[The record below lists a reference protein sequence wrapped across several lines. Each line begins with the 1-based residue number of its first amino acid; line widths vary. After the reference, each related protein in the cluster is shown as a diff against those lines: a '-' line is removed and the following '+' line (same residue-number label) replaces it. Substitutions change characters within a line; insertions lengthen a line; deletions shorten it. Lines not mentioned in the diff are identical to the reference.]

1 MRKNEAIWIEKSQ
14 RWQIKVQKDGVR
26 RAFYSPDPRKK
37 GKAEAERKADR
48 WLETGSRKET
58 ARIGALAKEFAEY
71 ESAMYGTGNN
81 RQHESIYRN
90 WIAPK
95 YEHKK
100 AADMT
105 QQDWKNIIKDAYTA
119 GRSKKTLK
127 NIRGYITSFCGY
139 MEDCDVPIKY
149 PRKLKIPDDAPEQE
163 KNILQPSQLRTLF
176 TEDTVTTRGKVGP
189 CFHIYAFRF
198 LAVSGYRPGE
208 MCGLRKTDL
217 KKTYLKFTNSIN
229 IYGELTA
236 GKNERARRKL
246 PRTTYIN
253 TLINQQ
259 LENLKA
265 HGLEDCQWLFP
276 DADGE
281 PLNPKKLYK
290 RWKKYADQHGLT
302 CSPYELRHTFISVSK
317 SAVPAELL
325 KLVVGHSKSMDTF
338 GVYGHEVDG
347 ELKQA
352 GKLIEGVFDG
362 ILKNEVG

>member
-1 MRKNEAIWIEKSQ
+1 MRKNEAIWIEKSK

-26 RAFYSPDPRKK
+26 RAFYSPDPKK
-37 GKAEAERKADR
+37 RGKAEAERKADR
-48 WLETGSRKET
+48 WLETGSRKEA

-176 TEDTVTTRGKVGP
+176 AEDTVTTRGKSGP

-198 LAVSGYRPGE
+198 LAVSGFRPGE
-208 MCGLRKTDL
+208 MCALSRRDVREDYIG
-217 KKTYLKFTNSIN
+217 FSGSIN
-229 IYGELTA
+229 IYGEVTR
-236 GKNERARRKL
+236 GKNKRAKRRI
-246 PRTTYIN
+246 PRTAYTDAI
-253 TLINQQ
+253 IGQQ
-259 LENLKA
+259 IENLKA
-265 HGLEDCQWLFP
+265 HGLEKCKWLFP
-276 DADGE
+276 DENGE

-290 RWKKYADQHGLT
+290 RWAKYASQHDMK
-302 CSPYELRHTFISVSK
+302 CSPYELRHTFVSVSK
-317 SAVPAELL
+317 VEVPEELL
-325 KLVVGHSKSMDTF
+325 KLVVGHGTTMDTT
-338 GVYGHEVDG
+338 GTYGHEVDG
-347 ELKQA
+347 ELKRA